1 LKALKLR
8 YVGEASIP
16 IEAENITPDLFAGKQ
31 MLEIEKLTVYEGN
44 KRHNLSD
51 LFEISGEIAEKV
63 GEQLLIVQGDTTLV
77 KYIGSSMSSG
87 KIIVEGNAGMHL
99 GSRMTGGEIQVKGS
113 VDDWAGAEMSGGYIR
128 INKNAGNRLGSAY
141 RGSPEGMTGGVIVVD
156 GNVGQECGAFL
167 RRGMIVVRGAVA
179 PFVGVHMN
187 GGQIFAFGHVSKRLG
202 ASAKGNGGFIV
213 CLGGVEQ
220 MLPTYIYDSTYTP
233 NFMRVYLLQLSENLG
248 VKEAAKFMDAKFER
262 FSGDLA
268 CGGNNEIFV
277 ASC

>member
-1 LKALKLR
+1 LKVLKLR
-8 YVGEASIP
+8 YFGETLIP
-16 IEAENITPDLFAGKQ
+16 IEAENITPDLIAGKQ
-31 MLEIEKLTVYEGN
+31 MSEIERLPVYTGN
-44 KRHNLSD
+44 RQHNLSE
-51 LFEISGEIAEKV
+51 LFEISGDVANEV
-63 GEQLLIVQGDTTLV
+63 SSQVIVVKGDTALV

-128 INKNAGNRLGSAY
+128 VNENAGNRLGSAY
-141 RGSPEGMTGGVIVVD
+141 RGSPEGMTGGLIVVD
-156 GNVGQECGAFL
+156 SKVGQECGAFL
-167 RRGMIVVRGAVA
+167 RRGMIVIRGTVA
-179 PFVGVHMN
+179 PFAGVHMN
-187 GGQIFAFGHVSKRLG
+187 GGQIFAFGQVSKRLG
-202 ASAKGNGGFIV
+202 ANAKGNGGFIA

-220 MLPTYIYDSTYTP
+220 MLPTYIYDSTFKPT
-233 NFMRVYLLQLSENLG
+233 FMRVYLQQLSKNLE
-248 VKEAAKFMDAKFER
+248 VKEAVNFMDAQFER

>member
-1 LKALKLR
+1 M
-8 YVGEASIP
+8 IP
-16 IEAENITPDLFAGKQ
+16 IEAENITPDLIAGKQ
-31 MLEIEKLTVYEGN
+31 LSEIERLAVYTGN
-44 KRHNLSD
+44 RQHNLSE
-51 LFEISGEIAEKV
+51 LFEISGDVATEV
-63 GEQLLIVQGDTTLV
+63 GGQMIVVEGETSLV

-128 INKNAGNRLGSAY
+128 VNENAGNRLGSGY
-141 RGSPEGMTGGVIVVD
+141 RGSSEGMTGGVIVVD
-156 GNVGQECGAFL
+156 GKVGQECGAFL
-167 RRGMIVVRGAVA
+167 RRGMIVIRGAVA
-179 PFVGVHMN
+179 PFAGVHMN
-187 GGQIFAFGHVSKRLG
+187 GGQIFAFGQVSKRLG
-202 ASAKGNGGFIV
+202 ASAKGNGGFIA

-220 MLPTYIYDSTYTP
+220 MLPTYIYDSTYKP
-233 NFMRVYLLQLSENLG
+233 NFMRVYLQQLSENLG
-248 VKEAAKFMDAKFER
+248 VKEAAKFMDTPFER

>member
-1 LKALKLR
+1 MKVLKIR
-8 YVGEASIP
+8 YVGETSIP
-16 IEAENITPDLFAGKQ
+16 IEAENITPDLVAGMQ
-31 MLEIEKLTVYEGN
+31 ISEIEKLTVYEGN
-44 KRHNLSD
+44 KQSNMSD
-51 LFEISGEIAEKV
+51 LFEISGEVTKEV
-63 GEQLLIVQGDTTLV
+63 GEQVIVVEGDTTLV

-113 VDDWAGAEMSGGYIR
+113 VDDWAGAEMTGGYIR

-167 RRGMIVVRGAVA
+167 RRGMIVIRGAVA
-179 PFVGVHMN
+179 PFAGVHMN
-187 GGQIFAFGHVSKRLG
+187 GGQIFAFGHISKRLG
-202 ASAKGNGGFIV
+202 ASAKGNGGFIA

-220 MLPTYIYDSTYTP
+220 MLPTYIYDSTYKP
-233 NFMRVYLLQLSENLG
+233 VFMRVYLQQLSENLG
-248 VKEAAKFMDAKFER
+248 VKEAANFMDAQFER

-277 ASC
+277 AYC

>member
-1 LKALKLR
+1 LKVLKLR
-8 YVGEASIP
+8 YIGETSIP
-16 IEAENITPDLFAGKQ
+16 IEAENITPDLVAGKQ
-31 MLEIEKLTVYEGN
+31 LSEIERLTVYEGN
-44 KRHNLSD
+44 KQHNMSD
-51 LFEISGEIAEKV
+51 LFEISGDVAKEV
-63 GEQLLIVQGDTTLV
+63 GEQVIVVEGDTTLV

-113 VDDWAGAEMSGGYIR
+113 VDDWAGAEMIGGYIR

-141 RGSPEGMTGGVIVVD
+141 RGSPEGMKGGLIIVD

-167 RRGMIVVRGAVA
+167 RRGMIVIRGTVE
-179 PFVGVHMN
+179 PFAGVHMN

-202 ASAKGNGGFIV
+202 ASAKGNGGFIA
-213 CLGGVEQ
+213 CFGGVEQ
-220 MLPTYIYDSTYTP
+220 MLPTYLYDSTYNP
-233 NFMRVYLLQLSENLG
+233 NFMRVYLQQLSENLG
-248 VKEAAKFMDAKFER
+248 VKEAAKFMDAQFER

-277 ASC
+277 VSS